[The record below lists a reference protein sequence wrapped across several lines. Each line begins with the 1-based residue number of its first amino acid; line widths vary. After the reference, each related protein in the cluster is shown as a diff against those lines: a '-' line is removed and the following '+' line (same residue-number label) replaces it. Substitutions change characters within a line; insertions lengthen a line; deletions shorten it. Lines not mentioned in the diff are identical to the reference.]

1 MKNKTVKIKNT
12 CGDRIGNIELL
23 MEEPRIFSALAI
35 RKGAYCLIINE
46 EGYKFAYGENEIE
59 NKLIKFINERKVLGN
74 EADRRDVTI
83 VLETMHDPIHLKRN
97 GHLHTVNHMKDD
109 KNNNELYEAHSDSD
123 EDEEAQQRQLIM
135 DRYIYILLNGE
146 MKTVETKMPSHKK
159 EIDIQ
164 NKDKSFLLTSPLRKR
179 CHRIA
184 AYLSLMQHGSVFTP
198 KSDEEVIVCESET
211 AIVIK
216 LDVKKLK
223 MFLRPNALKFLYSVQ
238 NSHHEL
244 MHNRRAHLDDSMRQR
259 EELDTS
265 SEHHYLKFA
274 PPIVTLK
281 HKIRPTMYRK
291 TRESVLDYAD
301 RIVSQVKSQYRN
313 GE

>member
-1 MKNKTVKIKNT
+1 M
-12 CGDRIGNIELL
+12 
-23 MEEPRIFSALAI
+23 MAI
-35 RKGAYCLIINE
+35 
-46 EGYKFAYGENEIE
+46 
-59 NKLIKFINERKVLGN
+59 
-74 EADRRDVTI
+74 
-83 VLETMHDPIHLKRN
+83 
-97 GHLHTVNHMKDD
+97 
-109 KNNNELYEAHSDSD
+109 
-123 EDEEAQQRQLIM
+123 
-135 DRYIYILLNGE
+135 
-146 MKTVETKMPSHKK
+146 
-159 EIDIQ
+159 
-164 NKDKSFLLTSPLRKR
+164 
-179 CHRIA
+179 
-184 AYLSLMQHGSVFTP
+184 
-198 KSDEEVIVCESET
+198 SET
-211 AIVIK
+211 VIVIK